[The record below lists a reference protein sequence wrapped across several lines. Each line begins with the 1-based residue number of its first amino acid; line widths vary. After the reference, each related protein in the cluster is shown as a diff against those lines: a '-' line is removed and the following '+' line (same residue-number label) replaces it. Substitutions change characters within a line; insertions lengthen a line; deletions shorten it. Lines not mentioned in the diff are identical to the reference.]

1 MRQFFAV
8 SRVTWPFWMHRERR
22 RWFFDL
28 SKELVWRLEVS
39 FFDRKDTAVKF
50 LHYLNTCHV
59 KTEIS
64 NSPLN
69 SKRITQSHSLISSS
83 NAQLVIRS
91 PLQFTGRRLSLVFT
105 RNGFLSHPGNKK
117 LILSERSLFV
127 VLAFARRLCCCD
139 PPWMKWKC
147 YCQKTATPVALLIT
161 TLMMSWVRQQNK
173 PRNPTATVPKKE
185 ILLVLPYLGL
195 QSNV

>member
-59 KTEIS
+59 NIKFTIEFEENNAIPFLDILIKRSTGHTFSTSIYRKKTF
-64 NSPLN
+64 
-69 SKRITQSHSLISSS
+69 TSLYTKWI
-83 NAQLVIRS
+83 
-91 PLQFTGRRLSLVFT
+91 PFT
-105 RNGFLSHPGNKK
+105 PWNKK

>member
-8 SRVTWPFWMHRERR
+8 SRVTWPYWMHRERR

-59 KTEIS
+59 NIKFTIEFEENNAIPFLDILI
-64 NSPLN
+64 NS
-69 SKRITQSHSLISSS
+69 QLII
-83 NAQLVIRS
+83 LS
-91 PLQFTGRRLSLVFT
+91 PLQFTERRLSLVFT
-105 RNGFLSHPGNKK
+105 RNGLLSHPGNVK

>member
-8 SRVTWPFWMHRERR
+8 SRVTWPYWMHRERR

-59 KTEIS
+59 NIKFTIEFEENNAIPFLDILI
-64 NSPLN
+64 NS
-69 SKRITQSHSLISSS
+69 QLII
-83 NAQLVIRS
+83 LS
-91 PLQFTGRRLSLVFT
+91 PLQFTERRLSLVFT
-105 RNGFLSHPGNKK
+105 RNGLLSHPGNVK

-127 VLAFARRLCCCD
+127 VCAFASRLCCCD